1 MNDFTVLSP
10 LEQDLIFKC
19 LLTKCHSF
27 NRLQAQGYI
36 LPDAE
41 IAGKYPYSGVIERG
55 DFRETPKSS
64 TGELH
69 QKRKAIVLDCEMVET
84 TGGRSVLA
92 FFCAADFLTGEVL
105 IHNYV
110 SPTEDVVDW
119 ISNISGVTPA
129 AMAEAVASG
138 NALGGWQAARS
149 TLFEY
154 INDETIL
161 IGQSLDNDLGVM
173 GIYHSKAVD
182 SAILTGEAV
191 FPTSPSNKPL
201 KRLWG
206 LKKVAKELLDRDIQT
221 GNNGHNCKEDTL
233 TVREV
238 VLWCLR
244 NPELLKTWADNSR
257 EQQNAEKKERR
268 KNRKTK
274 KKKKKK
280 KKKDLGLTEHQP
292 GAYSGDVEILHLSDL
307 DSDLWPTDYDP
318 RSD

>member
-27 NRLQAQGYI
+27 NRLQAQGHI

-84 TGGRSVLA
+84 TRKRSVLA

-110 SPTEDVVDW
+110 SPTEKVVDW
-119 ISNISGVTPA
+119 ISNISGVTSA

-138 NALGGWQAARS
+138 NALDGWQAARS

-154 INDETIL
+154 INGETIL
-161 IGQSLDNDLGVM
+161 IGQSLDSDLGVL
-173 GIYHSKAVD
+173 GIYHSKVVD

-201 KRLWG
+201 KRLWS

-257 EQQNAEKKERR
+257 EQHNAERKARR

-280 KKKDLGLTEHQP
+280 KNPSLTEDQP
-292 GAYSGDVEILHLSDL
+292 GAHSGNVEILRLSDF

-318 RSD
+318 WSD